1 MDRHRRL
8 IGVACAA
15 ACLAALAA
23 SCTAA
28 TPDESLAGVSST
40 TVAAATTVPTGT
52 AVDLLPRLDDLAH
65 ALSGV
70 MIDEGDAGAVVDE
83 IEALWNAAR
92 AEVGA
97 VRPDLLESFDVN
109 VALARKAVQFS
120 RAADAD
126 KAARNVTALV
136 ETFLGP

>member
-1 MDRHRRL
+1 MIPRPRL
-8 IGVACAA
+8 LGFACALVA
-15 ACLAALAA
+15 AVTT

-28 TPDESLAGVSST
+28 TPDESLAGVT
-40 TVAAATTVPTGT
+40 TTAVATATTVPSGT
-52 AVDLLPRLDDLAH
+52 AAELLPRLDDLAH

-70 MIDEGDAGAVVDE
+70 MIDDGDAGAVVDE
-83 IEALWNAAR
+83 IEALWTAAR
-92 AEVGA
+92 IEVGA
-97 VRPDLLESFDVN
+97 ARPDLLESFDVN

-136 ETFLGP
+136 DTFLAG